1 MAIND
6 GKDLNMN
13 VIRKPTTVANGQTT
27 STPIFVGGQ
36 MIVGIDCGE
45 ALTSTAVTFLNS
57 IDGGRTYK
65 SVENE
70 SDGLPIS
77 VMVESGKYVHINP
90 PIVGLDIVK
99 LVGGSAEGAARTLT
113 LILVP

>member
-13 VIRKPTTVANGQTT
+13 VIRKPVTVVSGGTI

-36 MIVGIDCGE
+36 MIVGLDCGP
-45 ALTSTAVTFLNS
+45 ALTSTTMGFLNS
-57 IDGGRTYK
+57 IDGGKTWA

-70 SDGLPIS
+70 NDGIAYS
-77 VMVESGKYVHINP
+77 VTVEGGKYIHIQP
-90 PIVGLDIVK
+90 PLTGLDMVR
-99 LVGGSAEGAARTLT
+99 LVGGSAEAANRSLT
-113 LILVP
+113 LIMVP